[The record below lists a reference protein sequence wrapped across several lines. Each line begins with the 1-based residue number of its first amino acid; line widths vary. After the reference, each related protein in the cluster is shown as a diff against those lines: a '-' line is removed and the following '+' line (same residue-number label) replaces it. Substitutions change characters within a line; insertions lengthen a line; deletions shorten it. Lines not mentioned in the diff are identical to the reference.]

1 MLNNSEQ
8 VNLFAGLDKELR
20 KLATKWLVF
29 GGCVHAGGCMNE
41 IVILR
46 SVKAGGKFRQIT
58 RAHCSFKTSFFTLM
72 QKSNPAPYGW
82 LPLEKN
88 NLGIWRTHKPRGS
101 SVSEVRNIL
110 PASRPLDLWVFY
122 CLRKRKEKRT

>member
-1 MLNNSEQ
+1 MRVFSEQ

-46 SVKAGGKFRQIT
+46 SVKAGGKFRQIP
-58 RAHCSFKTSFFTLM
+58 AHTVLEDLFFY
-72 QKSNPAPYGW
+72 AHAG
-82 LPLEKN
+82 E
-88 NLGIWRTHKPRGS
+88 
-101 SVSEVRNIL
+101 
-110 PASRPLDLWVFY
+110 
-122 CLRKRKEKRT
+122 

>member
-46 SVKAGGKFRQIT
+46 SVKACGKFRQIT
-58 RAHCSFKTSFFTLM
+58 RAHCSLR
-72 QKSNPAPYGW
+72 
-82 LPLEKN
+82 PLFLRSCRRVILHLTAGYRWEKN

-122 CLRKRKEKRT
+122 CLRKRKEKRI

>member
-1 MLNNSEQ
+1 
-8 VNLFAGLDKELR
+8 
-20 KLATKWLVF
+20 
-29 GGCVHAGGCMNE
+29 MNE

-46 SVKAGGKFRQIT
+46 SVKAGGKLRHIT
-58 RAHCSFKTSFFTLM
+58 RAQCSLRPLFFTLM
-72 QKSNPAPYGW
+72 QESNPAPYGW
-82 LPLEKN
+82 LLLGKN

>member
-20 KLATKWLVF
+20 KLASKWLVF
-29 GGCVHAGGCMNE
+29 GGCVHTGGCMNE

-58 RAHCSFKTSFFTLM
+58 RPHCS
-72 QKSNPAPYGW
+72 
-82 LPLEKN
+82 
-88 NLGIWRTHKPRGS
+88 
-101 SVSEVRNIL
+101 
-110 PASRPLDLWVFY
+110 
-122 CLRKRKEKRT
+122 